1 MEENGKPKKERLST
15 AKRKEAFL
23 AALEKSL
30 GIITPA
36 LKACGNLSPETL
48 RQWREKDKAFA
59 TKMESVNAIAGD
71 FVETQLMKKVK
82 GGDTTAIIFY
92 CKTKLK
98 NRGFTERQEITGV
111 DGKDLFAGKTDDE
124 LNQEIDELK
133 RKLDAD

>member
-1 MEENGKPKKERLST
+1 MGENVQPIKKRLST

-23 AALEKSL
+23 VALEKSL

-36 LKACGNLSPETL
+36 AKACGIGRETV

-59 TKMESVNAIAGD
+59 AKMDGVDALAGD

-98 NRGFTERQEITGV
+98 NRGFMERQEITGA
-111 DGKDLFAGKTDDE
+111 DGKNLFGGKTDDE
-124 LNQEIDELK
+124 LNQTIEELK
-133 RKLDAD
+133 RKLGD